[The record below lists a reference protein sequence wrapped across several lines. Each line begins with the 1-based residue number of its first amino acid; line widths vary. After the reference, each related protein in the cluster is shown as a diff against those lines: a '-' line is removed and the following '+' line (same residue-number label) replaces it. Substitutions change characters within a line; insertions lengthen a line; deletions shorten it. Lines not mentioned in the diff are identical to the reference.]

1 MRSFYDLCWL
11 LPQHQ
16 ETCTGGNMDEGVAAV
31 VASAVTGGTAVA
43 VGGLTYLATR
53 LQSRTEH
60 MLWRSQSRLEAYVGC
75 LELAGGLHETVWR
88 ALNIIDEDLAEAAR
102 LGGEGRRQGEQ
113 LLEAV
118 LNLDLHGPAYLAQQF
133 TYHASA
139 AVLLADDI
147 ADLSSP
153 VAEETMADLVARHNE
168 GGRRFHELK
177 AEAREALDSPTRRR
191 ERFMDRITS
200 DSWRQLRR

>member
-1 MRSFYDLCWL
+1 
-11 LPQHQ
+11 
-16 ETCTGGNMDEGVAAV
+16 MDEGVAAV

-60 MLWRSQSRLEAYVGC
+60 MLWRSQSRLEAYVKC
-75 LELAGGLHETVWR
+75 LDIAGSLHDTVLH
-88 ALNIIDEDLAEAAR
+88 ALNAVDEDLAEAATAAS
-102 LGGEGRRQGEQ
+102 EGRQRGVE

-118 LNLDLHGPAYLAQQF
+118 LSLDLHGPHYLAEQF

-139 AVLLADDI
+139 MMLLADDI
-147 ADLSSP
+147 AGLSSP
-153 VAEETMADLVARHNE
+153 VSEETLAGLVARHSE

-191 ERFMDRITS
+191 ERFMRRITP
-200 DSWRQLRR
+200 DSWRQLTR